1 MIDNIRIIPYPN
13 PMSIEKVADQ
23 RTIYSV
29 SEITRNIKTLVQE
42 QYPDIWVRGEISNY
56 RRASSGHIYFTLKDE
71 KAVIRAVLFRGHQQG
86 VRFELEDGM
95 NVIVHGG
102 VDVFDKRGEYQII
115 IDFLEPEGIGALQLA
130 FEQLKEKLSKEGLFD
145 DAHKKTIPSFPDTVG
160 VITSPTGAALRDI
173 MNVMG
178 RRYRGVHIII
188 YPVLVQGEGAA
199 EEIAAAIRKANM
211 RDETDVLIVGRGGG
225 SIEDLWPFN
234 EEKVARAIYE
244 SRIPVIS
251 AVGHEIDFTISDYA
265 ADLRAPTPSA
275 AAELVVKNRQ
285 ELLRWLRDLFLRLG
299 NSTQRVLAQKK
310 QLASYHTSDVLF
322 RMMQTILNEKN
333 FALDD
338 VTKTMLNS
346 MESVQNGKKARF
358 ERIAGQ
364 LDALS
369 PLKTLARGYA
379 LVRKLPEDVPL
390 FSIENV
396 DIGDETKTRL
406 RDGELLS
413 TVHRKEKTTR
423 TEIKDNG
430 SDTFI

>member
-1 MIDNIRIIPYPN
+1 VIDNIRIIPYPN
-13 PMSIEKVADQ
+13 PMLIEKSADQ

-29 SEITRNIKTLVQE
+29 SEITRNIKTLVQG
-42 QYPDIWVRGEISNY
+42 QFPDVWVRGEISNC
-56 RRASSGHIYFTLKDE
+56 RKASSGHIYFTLKDE
-71 KAVIRAVLFRGHQQG
+71 KAVIRAVLFRGHQKGIQ
-86 VRFELEDGM
+86 FELEDGM

-102 VDVFDKRGEYQII
+102 VDVFEKRGEYQII
-115 IDFLEPEGIGALQLA
+115 VEFLEPEGIGALQLA
-130 FEQLKEKLSKEGLFD
+130 FEQLKEKLGKEGLFD

-173 MNVMG
+173 LNVMG

-188 YPVLVQGEGAA
+188 YPVPVQGEGAA
-199 EEIAAAIRKANM
+199 EEIASAIRKANL
-211 RDETDVLIVGRGGG
+211 RDETDVLILGRGGG

-234 EEKVARAIYE
+234 EETVARAIYE

-285 ELLRWLRDLFLRLG
+285 ELLRWFRDLFLRLK
-299 NSTQRVLAQKK
+299 NSTQRALAQKK

-346 MESVQNGKKARF
+346 MESVRNAKKARF

-364 LDALS
+364 LDTLS

-379 LVRKLPEDVPL
+379 MVRKLPEDVPL

-396 DIGDETKTRL
+396 GIGNETKTRL
-406 RDGELLS
+406 RDGELFS
-413 TVHRKEKTTR
+413 TVNKKEKTGP
-423 TEIKDNG
+423 NG
-430 SDTFI
+430 D

>member
-1 MIDNIRIIPYPN
+1 MLV
-13 PMSIEKVADQ
+13 EKSADQ

-29 SEITRNIKTLVQE
+29 SEITRNIKTLVQG
-42 QYPDIWVRGEISNY
+42 QFPDIWVRGEISNC
-56 RRASSGHIYFTLKDE
+56 RKASSGHIYFTLKDE
-71 KAVIRAVLFRGHQQG
+71 KAVIRAVLFRGHQKGIQ
-86 VRFELEDGM
+86 FELEDGM

-102 VDVFDKRGEYQII
+102 VDVFEKRGEYQII
-115 IDFLEPEGIGALQLA
+115 VDFLEPEGIGALQLA
-130 FEQLKEKLSKEGLFD
+130 FEQLKEKLGKEGLFD

-173 MNVMG
+173 LNVMG

-188 YPVLVQGEGAA
+188 YPVTVQGEGAA
-199 EEIAAAIRKANM
+199 EEIASAIRKANV

-234 EEKVARAIYE
+234 EETVARAIYE

-285 ELLRWLRDLFLRLG
+285 ELLRWFRDLFLRLK
-299 NSTQRVLAQKK
+299 NSTQRALAQKK

-346 MESVQNGKKARF
+346 MESVRNAKKARF

-364 LDALS
+364 LDTLS

-379 LVRKLPEDVPL
+379 MVRKLPEDVPL

-396 DIGDETKTRL
+396 GIGDETKTRL
-406 RDGELLS
+406 RDGELFS
-413 TVHRKEKTTR
+413 TVNKKEKTGP
-423 TEIKDNG
+423 NG
-430 SDTFI
+430 D

>member
-1 MIDNIRIIPYPN
+1 MIDNILIIPYPN
-13 PMSIEKVADQ
+13 PMLIEKVAEQ
-23 RTIYSV
+23 RIIYSV
-29 SEITRNIKTLVQE
+29 SELTRNIKTLVQE

-56 RRASSGHIYFTLKDE
+56 RKASSGHIYFTLKDE
-71 KAVIRAVLFRGHQQG
+71 KAVIRTVLFRGHQQG
-86 VRFELEDGM
+86 VKFELEDGM

-102 VDVFDKRGEYQII
+102 VDVFEKRGEYQII

-130 FEQLKEKLSKEGLFD
+130 FEQLKEKLSKEGLFE
-145 DAHKKTIPSFPDTVG
+145 DAHKINIPSFPDTVG
-160 VITSPTGAALRDI
+160 IITSPTGAALRDI

-178 RRYRGVHIII
+178 RRYQGVHIII
-188 YPVLVQGEGAA
+188 YPVPVQGEGAA

-211 RDETDVLIVGRGGG
+211 RNETDVLIVGRGGG

-234 EEKVARAIYE
+234 EERVARAIYE

-251 AVGHEIDFTISDYA
+251 AVGHEIDFTISDYV

-285 ELLRWLRDLFLRLG
+285 ELLRWFRDLFFRLG
-299 NSTQRVLAQKK
+299 NSTQRVLSQKK
-310 QLASYHTSDVLF
+310 QQASYHTADVLI

-333 FALDD
+333 FTLDD

-346 MESVQNGKKARF
+346 MESVRNGKKARF
-358 ERIAGQ
+358 ERVAGK

-390 FSIENV
+390 YSIENV

-406 RDGELLS
+406 RNGELFS
-413 TVHRKEKTTR
+413 TVHRKEKT
-423 TEIKDNG
+423 DPHG
-430 SDTFI
+430 D

>member
-1 MIDNIRIIPYPN
+1 MIDNTPNIPYPN
-13 PMSIEKVADQ
+13 PMLIEKVAEQ
-23 RTIYSV
+23 RTVYSV
-29 SEITRNIKTLVQE
+29 SEITRNIKTLLQGE
-42 QYPDIWVRGEISNY
+42 YPDIWVRGEVSNF
-56 RRASSGHIYFTLKDE
+56 RKAASGHIYFTLKDE

-86 VRFELEDGM
+86 MKFALEDGM

-102 VDVFDKRGEYQII
+102 VDVFEKRGDYQII

-145 DAHKKTIPSFPDTVG
+145 DTHKKPIPSFPDTVG
-160 VITSPTGAALRDI
+160 VVTSPTGAALRDI

-199 EEIAAAIRKANM
+199 EEIAAAILKANM
-211 RDETDVLIVGRGGG
+211 RGETDVLIVGRGGG

-234 EEKVARAIYE
+234 EEKVVRAIFE
-244 SRIPVIS
+244 SKIPVIS
-251 AVGHEIDFTISDYA
+251 AVGHEIDFTISDFV

-275 AAELVVKNRQ
+275 AAELVVKNRE
-285 ELLRWLRDLFLRLG
+285 ELLRWSRDLFLRLK
-299 NSTQRVLAQKK
+299 NSTRRILDQKK
-310 QLASYHTSDVLF
+310 QLASYHTADVLF
-322 RMMQTILNEKN
+322 RIMQTILNEKT
-333 FALDD
+333 FILDD

-346 MESVQNGKKARF
+346 IETIRNGKKAWF
-358 ERIAGQ
+358 ERTVGQ

-390 FSIENV
+390 VSITQVN
-396 DIGDETKTRL
+396 IGDETKTRL
-406 RDGELLS
+406 QDGELFS
-413 TVHRKEKTTR
+413 TVHRKEKT
-423 TEIKDNG
+423 
-430 SDTFI
+430 DTQGE

>member
-1 MIDNIRIIPYPN
+1 ML
-13 PMSIEKVADQ
+13 IEKVAEQ

-29 SEITRNIKTLVQE
+29 SEITRNIKTLVQGE
-42 QYPDIWVRGEISNY
+42 YPDIWVRGEVSNF
-56 RRASSGHIYFTLKDE
+56 RKAASGHIYFTLKDE

-86 VRFELEDGM
+86 MKFALEDGM
-95 NVIVHGG
+95 NLIVHGG
-102 VDVFDKRGEYQII
+102 IDVFEKRGEYQII

-145 DAHKKTIPSFPDTVG
+145 DTHKKPIPAFPDTVG
-160 VITSPTGAALRDI
+160 VVTSPTGAALRDI

-199 EEIAAAIRKANM
+199 EEIAAAILKANV
-211 RDETDVLIVGRGGG
+211 RNETDVLIVGRGGG

-234 EEKVARAIYE
+234 EEKVARAIFE
-244 SRIPVIS
+244 SKIPLIS
-251 AVGHEIDFTISDYA
+251 AVGHEIDFTISDFV

-275 AAELVVKNRQ
+275 AAELVVQNRD
-285 ELLRWLRDLFLRLG
+285 ELLRWSRELFLRLR
-299 NSTQRVLAQKK
+299 NSTSRILEQKK
-310 QLASYHTSDVLF
+310 QRASYHTSDVLF
-322 RMMQTILNEKN
+322 RMMQTILKEKT
-333 FALDD
+333 FILDD

-346 MESVQNGKKARF
+346 IETIGNGKKARF
-358 ERIAGQ
+358 ERIVGQ

-390 FSIENV
+390 VSIAQVN
-396 DIGDETKTRL
+396 IGDETKTRL
-406 RDGELLS
+406 RDGELFS
-413 TVHRKEKTTR
+413 TVLRKQKT
-423 TEIKDNG
+423 
-430 SDTFI
+430 DTQGE

>member
-1 MIDNIRIIPYPN
+1 VIDNIRIIPYPN

>member
-1 MIDNIRIIPYPN
+1 VIDNTPNIPYPN
-13 PMSIEKVADQ
+13 PMLIEKVAEQ

-29 SEITRNIKTLVQE
+29 SEITRNIKSLLQGE
-42 QYPDIWVRGEISNY
+42 YPAVWVRGEVSNFKK
-56 RRASSGHIYFTLKDE
+56 AASGHIYFTLKDE

-86 VRFELEDGM
+86 MKFALEDGM

-102 VDVFDKRGEYQII
+102 VDVFEKRGEYQII

-145 DAHKKTIPSFPDTVG
+145 DAHKKPIPSFPDTVG

-199 EEIAAAIRKANM
+199 EEIAAAILNANV
-211 RDETDVLIVGRGGG
+211 RGETDVLIVGRGGG

-234 EEKVARAIYE
+234 EEKVARAIFE
-244 SRIPVIS
+244 SEIPVIS
-251 AVGHEIDFTISDYA
+251 AVGHEIDFTISDFV

-275 AAELVVKNRQ
+275 AAELVVKNRE
-285 ELLRWLRDLFLRLG
+285 ELLRWSRDLFLRLK
-299 NSTQRVLAQKK
+299 NSIRRILDQKK
-310 QLASYHTSDVLF
+310 QRASYHTADVLF
-322 RMMQTILNEKN
+322 RMMQTILHEKT
-333 FALDD
+333 FTLDD

-346 MESVQNGKKARF
+346 IETIGNGKKARF
-358 ERIAGQ
+358 ERIVGQ

-390 FSIENV
+390 VSIAQVN
-396 DIGDETKTRL
+396 IGDETKTRL
-406 RDGELLS
+406 RDGELFS
-413 TVHRKEKTTR
+413 TVQRKEKT
-423 TEIKDNG
+423 
-430 SDTFI
+430 DTQGE

>member
-1 MIDNIRIIPYPN
+1 VIDNIRIIPYPN
-13 PMSIEKVADQ
+13 PMLIEKSADQ

-29 SEITRNIKTLVQE
+29 SEITRNIKTLVQG
-42 QYPDIWVRGEISNY
+42 QFPDVWVRGEISNC
-56 RRASSGHIYFTLKDE
+56 RKASSGHIYFTLKDE
-71 KAVIRAVLFRGHQQG
+71 KAVIRAVLFRGHQKGIQ
-86 VRFELEDGM
+86 FELEDGM

-102 VDVFDKRGEYQII
+102 VDVFEKRGEYQII
-115 IDFLEPEGIGALQLA
+115 VEFLEPEGIGALQLA
-130 FEQLKEKLSKEGLFD
+130 FEQLKEKLGKEGLFD

-173 MNVMG
+173 LNVMG

-188 YPVLVQGEGAA
+188 YPVPVQGEGAA
-199 EEIAAAIRKANM
+199 EEIASAIRKANL

-234 EEKVARAIYE
+234 EETVARAIYE

-285 ELLRWLRDLFLRLG
+285 ELLRWFRDLFLRLK
-299 NSTQRVLAQKK
+299 NSTQRALAQKK

-346 MESVQNGKKARF
+346 MESVRNAKKARF

-364 LDALS
+364 LDTLS

-379 LVRKLPEDVPL
+379 MVRKLPEDVPL

-396 DIGDETKTRL
+396 GIGNETKTRL
-406 RDGELLS
+406 RDGELFS
-413 TVHRKEKTTR
+413 TVNKKEKTGP
-423 TEIKDNG
+423 NG
-430 SDTFI
+430 D

>member
-1 MIDNIRIIPYPN
+1 
-13 PMSIEKVADQ
+13 
-23 RTIYSV
+23 
-29 SEITRNIKTLVQE
+29 
-42 QYPDIWVRGEISNY
+42 
-56 RRASSGHIYFTLKDE
+56 
-71 KAVIRAVLFRGHQQG
+71 
-86 VRFELEDGM
+86 
-95 NVIVHGG
+95 
-102 VDVFDKRGEYQII
+102 
-115 IDFLEPEGIGALQLA
+115 
-130 FEQLKEKLSKEGLFD
+130 
-145 DAHKKTIPSFPDTVG
+145 
-160 VITSPTGAALRDI
+160 